1 MPSRKWGCKTMK
13 WSMVVSAQPSSFSA
27 LAYSG
32 ALTDHVN
39 KVADLGFDGVEL
51 AVRNPERIDVEY
63 LKTLL
68 RHRRLAVA
76 AIGTG
81 QAFSDDKLSFTDAD
95 AAIRQAA
102 VERILAHQK
111 LASELDTL
119 VIIGLIRGKSV
130 AAVGREQAETWL
142 VESLRHC
149 AAAWPKVRMVI
160 EPINRYETE
169 LINTVASGLAF
180 LDRIGADNVGLLLD
194 TFHMNIEETSFQQ
207 SIQMAG
213 ERIFHFHV
221 ADSNRWY
228 PGAGHI
234 PFADILYCLQ
244 QADYRGFVSAEILP
258 QPDPDTAA
266 RETIEYFKKLQLVS
280 ELGNSNRYR
289 R

>member
-1 MPSRKWGCKTMK
+1 MK

-51 AVRNPERIDVEY
+51 AVRNPELIEVEA
-63 LKTLL
+63 LTSLL
-68 RHRRLAVA
+68 RRRGLTVA

-81 QAFSDDKLSFTDAD
+81 QAFSDDKLSLTDAD
-95 AAIRQAA
+95 AAIRRAA
-102 VERILAHQK
+102 TDRLLAHLK

-119 VIIGLIRGKSV
+119 VIIGLIRGKTVS
-130 AAVGREQAETWL
+130 AAGRQQAEVWL
-142 VESLRHC
+142 ADALRHC
-149 AAAWPKVRMVI
+149 AAAWPNVRMVI

-169 LINTVASGLAF
+169 LINTVETGLAF

-194 TFHMNIEETSFQQ
+194 TFHMNIEEASFQQ
-207 SIQMAG
+207 SIRLAG

-234 PFADILYCLQ
+234 PFADILYYLKQ
-244 QADYRGFVSAEILP
+244 VRYRGFVSAEILP

-266 RETIEYFKKLQLVS
+266 RETIAYFKKLKFVTEFGYS
-280 ELGNSNRYR
+280 D
-289 R
+289 